1 MSNNLPPRCWQK
13 KFYKSTAWKLIR
25 IVVMKRDLNIC
36 QECDSLI
43 LEKAVVHH
51 IEEITMDNYL
61 DENVTLNVDNLETL
75 CFKCHNKVHFLLKKG
90 IRMRRKKITEVDYS
104 KRDRFSKFKGGDEN

>member
-1 MSNNLPPRCWQK
+1 MWRNLPPRSWQK
-13 KFYKSTAWKLIR
+13 EFYKSKAWKLIR
-25 IVVMKRDLNIC
+25 SVVIKRDLNIC

-90 IRMRRKKITEVDYS
+90 IKIRRKKVTSVDYE
-104 KRDRFSKFKGGDEN
+104 KRDRFSKYRKGVG